1 MVFDK
6 RNNGNTKATMNY
18 YFKFMHSPVGKIK
31 LVVGDNGLM
40 AILWENDDPKRVR
53 IKDPV
58 EKNDHPVLL
67 ETERQ
72 LREYFKGERKVF
84 SIPLDFIG
92 TEFQKQVW
100 QALLTIPYGETRS
113 YSQVAAQL
121 NNPKAVRAVGAANGK
136 NPVSII
142 APCHRVI
149 GASGSLTGF
158 AGGLENKAILLK
170 LENIKTDLKNNSK
183 NQPGDKI
190 IQSMLEF

>member
-1 MVFDK
+1 MSD
-6 RNNGNTKATMNY
+6 
-18 YFKFMHSPVGKIK
+18 YFKFMHSPVGRLK
-31 LVVGDNGLM
+31 LVAGDNGLM

-58 EKNDHPVLL
+58 EKSDHPVLL

-72 LREYFKGERKVF
+72 LQEYFNGGRQAF
-84 SIPLDFIG
+84 SIQLDFDG

-113 YSQVAAQL
+113 YSQIATQL

-170 LENIKTDLKNNSK
+170 LENIKMDFKNNTK
-183 NQPGDKI
+183 QPSSDKSV
-190 IQSMLEF
+190 QSMLQF